1 MFSRFASAAVVVAIV
16 GCFGC
21 CASAAETIRVGLRYG
36 DRAPTALTI
45 SGRGE
50 GRANRSHGGF
60 DGEVRVTVEG
70 RDIVLEHRG
79 HRVPVGDSVE
89 FWASGDDPWIELDG
103 YAYRSKLRI
112 ELQRNRRLRAI
123 NILDV
128 EDYVRGVV
136 PNEMFSDPE
145 AFKVQAVISRTL
157 AFYVRD
163 VEGKHR
169 KDGFDI
175 CSTGHCQVYR
185 GVDSERPLSDA
196 AVAATR
202 GQVLTYRG
210 KPIFSA
216 YHANSGGLTQTVD
229 EAWPGSIGRN
239 FPYLACVESPYD
251 RQALGL
257 PGYAWCYQWDRVLSP
272 EEIGER
278 LRQHG
283 HDVGEVKD
291 VTVRHRTST
300 GRVQELGVVGS
311 RGEARLGKPS
321 EVRAVLDTP
330 SAFLDIERDARGFV
344 ITGRGRG
351 HGVGLSQ
358 HGALGMAK
366 AGYSYEEI
374 LAHFYRDVA
383 LTEDCGR
390 GESRQLSAPEL
401 KADASD
407 EHVRD
412 VG

>member
-1 MFSRFASAAVVVAIV
+1 VAVVA
-16 GCFGC
+16 CFAC
-21 CASAAETIRVGLRYG
+21 CASAEGTIRVGLRYG
-36 DRAPTALTI
+36 DGAPTALTI

-50 GRANRSHGGF
+50 GKASRSHGGF
-60 DGEVRVTVEG
+60 EGEVRVTVEG
-70 RDIVLEHRG
+70 RDIVLEHKGR
-79 HRVPVGDSVE
+79 RVPVGDSVE
-89 FWASGDDPWIELDG
+89 FWASGDDPWIELEG
-103 YAYRSKLRI
+103 SAYRSKLRL
-112 ELQRNRRLRAI
+112 ELQRNRRLRVI

-136 PNEMFSDPE
+136 PNEMFSHPE

-163 VEGKHR
+163 IEKKHR

-185 GVDSERPLSDA
+185 GVDSERPLADA

-210 KPIFSA
+210 RPIFSA

-229 EAWPGSIGRN
+229 EAWPGSIRRN
-239 FPYLACVESPYD
+239 FPYLAGVESPYD
-251 RQALGL
+251 SQALGL
-257 PGYAWCYQWDRVLSP
+257 PGYAWCYQWDRVVTP
-272 EEIGER
+272 GEIGER
-278 LRQHG
+278 LRRRG
-283 HDVGEVKD
+283 HDVGEVRD
-291 VTVRHRTST
+291 LTIRRRTST

-311 RGEARLGKPS
+311 RGDARLQRPS

-330 SAFLDIERDARGFV
+330 SAFMEIERDARGFV

-366 AGYSYEEI
+366 AGYSYEDI
-374 LAHFYRDVA
+374 LAHFYRGVA
-383 LTEDCGR
+383 LTHDCGR
-390 GESRQLSAPEL
+390 GDSRDLNPPDL
-401 KADASD
+401 KAESSD
-407 EHVRD
+407 EGVRD
-412 VG
+412 VS